1 MPSFV
6 IKNEG
11 VELCQNGS
19 RCPAS
24 ENHLERKGGRQMV
37 KTEYISR
44 FECHF
49 YSFSLQSKVLGFVV
63 KTKI

>member
-1 MPSFV
+1 MHHLSSKTRGLSYAKMV
-6 IKNEG
+6 HG
-11 VELCQNGS
+11 VLHPKTIWKG
-19 RCPAS
+19 
-24 ENHLERKGGRQMV
+24 KGGRQMV